1 MTPPLSP
8 DLDAGAVE
16 LERQVERGSLFTHTA
31 VGRNAARLA
40 EVESFLYGLVD
51 LLVGN
56 GTVSLDQ
63 LAEAAKKVREES
75 RARGDVPHSGVS
87 IDLAPRDPVAPPVQ
101 VNCLERLHICE
112 AACCK
117 LDFALTVDE
126 VEGASIKWDLGRP
139 YLIRHAADGFCVHRD
154 RSSGRCGVYEGRPAT
169 CKGYSCASDTRIWKD
184 FEKMELNTEW
194 LSSNLGAPDRPR
206 ARAALVHLPVISRAS
221 DEG

>member
-1 MTPPLSP
+1 MTSLRSP
-8 DLDAGAVE
+8 DLQDGAAE
-16 LERQVERGSLFTHTA
+16 LERQVERASLFTHTA

-40 EVESFLYGLVD
+40 EVESFLYGLID
-51 LLVGN
+51 LLVEN
-56 GTVSLDQ
+56 GTVSPET
-63 LAEAAKKVREES
+63 LAEAAQKVREES
-75 RARGDVPHSGVS
+75 LARGDVPHSGVA
-87 IDLAPRDPVAPPVQ
+87 IDLAPREPSVPPVQ

-126 VEGASIKWDLGRP
+126 VEGGRIKWDLGRP

-154 RSSGRCGVYEGRPAT
+154 RTSGRCGVYEERPVT
-169 CKGYSCASDTRIWKD
+169 CKGYSCATDTRIWKN

-194 LSSNLGAPDRPR
+194 LSSNLGGTERPR
-206 ARAALVHLPVISRAS
+206 ARAALVHLPVISPSS